1 VLGGLFCTCTLRQP
15 NLDKGRAMIEVLA
28 VYFGI
33 GLVISVIAIREDKVA
48 KGFNPNAKDGDNDGL
63 VQENTK
69 WERKAK
75 K

>member
-1 VLGGLFCTCTLRQP
+1 
-15 NLDKGRAMIEVLA
+15 MIEVLA